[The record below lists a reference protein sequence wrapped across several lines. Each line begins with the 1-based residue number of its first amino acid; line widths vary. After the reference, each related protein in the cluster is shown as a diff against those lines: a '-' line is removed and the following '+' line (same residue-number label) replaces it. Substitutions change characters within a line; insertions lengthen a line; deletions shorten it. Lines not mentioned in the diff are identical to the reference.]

1 MKFPHLAR
9 ELVAELDRLV
19 PERVPEPGDDM
30 VTIQR
35 HAAKRE
41 LVLFLKRWMEQSAL
55 TMKGSARVR
64 S

>member
-9 ELVAELDRLV
+9 ELVEELDRLV
-19 PERVPEPGDDM
+19 PERVPEAGDDM

-41 LVLFLKRWMEQSAL
+41 LVLFLKRWQEQSVL
-55 TMKGSARVR
+55 TTKGSAHVR
-64 S
+64 R